1 MKNVRVAGAL
11 LQVRSLL
18 LLFGVTR
25 PGLLRAADV
34 SNVFHFSF
42 KDDEY
47 KCCWLVAELPSCRLS
62 APAGPIDAEKVYT
75 YMRCWRD
82 YVAQISLLLVRTS
95 IRKKTKRWK
104 GIYDNIDWNWPLP
117 FRVSVRTI
125 DLRDEYA
132 QSSRNNNGN
141 EERERRRVYL
151 ICIGLCVTDAW
162 MLFLVL

>member
-62 APAGPIDAEKVYT
+62 APAGPIDAEKVSHICAADVI
-75 YMRCWRD
+75 MWR
-82 YVAQISLLLVRTS
+82 
-95 IRKKTKRWK
+95 K
-104 GIYDNIDWNWPLP
+104 
-117 FRVSVRTI
+117 SVFASPYI
-125 DLRDEYA
+125 
-132 QSSRNNNGN
+132 
-141 EERERRRVYL
+141 
-151 ICIGLCVTDAW
+151 
-162 MLFLVL
+162 